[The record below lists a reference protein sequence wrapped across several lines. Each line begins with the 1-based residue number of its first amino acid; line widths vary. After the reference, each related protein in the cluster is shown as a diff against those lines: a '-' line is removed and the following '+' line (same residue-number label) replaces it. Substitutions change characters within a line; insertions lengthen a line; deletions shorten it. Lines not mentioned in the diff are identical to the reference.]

1 MRLII
6 RRMGQHM
13 RKVWQKLGSEE
24 GVTIP
29 EMLVAMFLA
38 ALVAGLIGTAVY
50 QFFIIGTDGRNRFE
64 AMGDLENASL
74 WLGRDVSE
82 AESFTS
88 GSGIVYGA
96 LTTADPTIQYRYSYD
111 AGNTALVREHVVSSV
126 VQSTLRV
133 ARHIANQGDVIF
145 SLSGSLLTISITAT
159 SDDGA
164 YSKST
169 SLNLAM
175 RVR

>member
-1 MRLII
+1 MRLIETRI
-6 RRMGQHM
+6 EQHM
-13 RKVWQKLGSEE
+13 RKAWQKMGSEK
-24 GVTIP
+24 GVSIP
-29 EMLVAMFLA
+29 EMLVAMFIA
-38 ALVAGLIGTAVY
+38 SLVAGLIAMAAY

-64 AMGDLENASL
+64 ALGDLENASL

-82 AESFTS
+82 SESFTPGS
-88 GSGIVYGA
+88 GSEYGT

-133 ARHIANQGDVIF
+133 ARHIANQGDVVFSVTGNLVTI
-145 SLSGSLLTISITAT
+145 SLSAT

>member
-1 MRLII
+1 MRLIEARI
-6 RRMGQHM
+6 GKEMQTARQI
-13 RKVWQKLGSEE
+13 LDLEE
-24 GVTIP
+24 GVSIP

-50 QFFIIGTDGRNRFE
+50 QFVIIGTDGRNRFE

-82 AESFTS
+82 SASFTPGS
-88 GSGIVYGA
+88 GSEYGT

-111 AGNTALVREHVVSSV
+111 AGNTALVREHIVSSV

-133 ARHIANQGDVIF
+133 ARHIANQGDVVF
-145 SLSGSLLTISITAT
+145 FLSGSLLTISITAT

>member
-1 MRLII
+1 
-6 RRMGQHM
+6 MGQGM
-13 RKVWQKLGSEE
+13 QQAWQKLGSED
-24 GVTIP
+24 GVGIA

-38 ALVAGLIGTAVY
+38 SLVAGLIGTAVY

-82 AESFTS
+82 SESFTPGS
-88 GSGIVYGA
+88 GSEYGT

-111 AGNTALVREHVVSSV
+111 AGNTSLVREHIVSSV

-133 ARHIANQGDVIF
+133 ARHISDQGDVVF
-145 SLSGSLLTISITAT
+145 SISGSLLTISITAT

-164 YSKST
+164 YSKNT
-169 SLNLAM
+169 SLKLAM

>member
-1 MRLII
+1 
-6 RRMGQHM
+6 M
-13 RKVWQKLGSEE
+13 RKAWQKMGSEE
-24 GVTIP
+24 GVSIP

-38 ALVAGLIGTAVY
+38 ALVAGLIAMAVY

-64 AMGDLENASL
+64 ALGDLENASL

-82 AESFTS
+82 SESFTP
-88 GSGIVYGA
+88 GSGNVYGT
-96 LTTADPTIQYRYSYD
+96 LTVADPTIQYRYSYD

-133 ARHIANQGDVIF
+133 ARHIANQADVVF
-145 SLSGSLLTISITAT
+145 SVTGNLLTISLSAT